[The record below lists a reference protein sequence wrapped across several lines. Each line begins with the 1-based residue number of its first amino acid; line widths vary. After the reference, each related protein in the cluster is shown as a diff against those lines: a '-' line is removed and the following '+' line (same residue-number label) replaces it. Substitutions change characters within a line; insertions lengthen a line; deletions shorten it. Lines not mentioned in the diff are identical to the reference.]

1 MRLDKYLCDMNIGS
15 RSQVKQYIRKG
26 CVDVNGDIIK
36 KPELHIDETKDIISV
51 NGKTIAYKKNIYYML
66 NKPAGVVTAVK
77 DSRDRTVMD
86 LFDASIS
93 KGLFPVGRLDKDT
106 EGLLLVMNDGEL
118 AHILTSPTKHIDK
131 TYYAKINGRVK
142 NEHIELFKEGLPDT
156 PTIEQW
162 LLTTLPQGAT
172 IAIDGTLFGAS
183 KAAAMKQNF
192 ESHGFRF
199 VSDFTPF
206 DSIWEKRPSIPKNEA
221 FIHDEKYSGES
232 ISDKMARIMEQV
244 RQAGAAALLLA
255 ALDEI
260 AWAFNI
266 RGTDVECN
274 PVVICYAYI
283 DDSRRI
289 LFIDKAKINDTVC
302 QYLQKNSVEI
312 MPYENIFD
320 FVAALPAEKKVFVD
334 TNKIN
339 YTLLNKLHAI
349 PVSGQSPIALLKSI
363 KNETQLAG
371 TREAMIRDGVAL
383 VRFFRWLEKNI
394 DSGKVTEITVAE
406 KLREFRSQQSLYVGE
421 SFATIA
427 GFNEH
432 GAIVHYSATPESNAI
447 ISRKGFLLIDSG
459 AQYLDGT
466 TDITRTV
473 SLGNLSPRQKRD
485 FTLVMKGHIALATC
499 HYPQG
504 TRGAQ
509 LDALARHFLWDDHLN
524 YLHGTGHGVGHFLNV
539 HEGPQNIRLEENPT
553 PLMPGMITS
562 NEPGLYRTGE
572 YGIRCENLV
581 LTVPDY
587 ENEFGMFYRF
597 ETLTLFPFDT
607 EALDISIMTEKEI
620 EWLNSY
626 HEMVYDRLS
635 PMLDE
640 EEQQWLHRKTTAI

>member
-1 MRLDKYLCDMNIGS
+1 MSKSTLPRLKALREEMGKAGITAF
-15 RSQVKQYIRKG
+15 
-26 CVDVNGDIIK
+26 II
-36 KPELHIDETKDIISV
+36 PGTD
-51 NGKTIAYKKNIYYML
+51 A
-66 NKPAGVVTAVK
+66 VVTTNQAGLWT
-77 DSRDRTVMD
+77 DSRYF
-86 LFDASIS
+86 LQAAQQ
-93 KGLFPVGRLDKDT
+93 L
-106 EGLLLVMNDGEL
+106 EGSGF
-118 AHILTSPTKHIDK
+118 
-131 TYYAKINGRVK
+131 
-142 NEHIELFKEGLPDT
+142 ELFKEGLPDT

-162 LLTTLPQGAT
+162 LLKTLPQGAT
-172 IAIDGTLFGAS
+172 VAIDGTLFGAS
-183 KAAAMKQNF
+183 QAAKMKQNF
-192 ESHGFRF
+192 ESHGLHF
-199 VSDFTPF
+199 VSEFTPF
-206 DSIWEKRPSIPKNEA
+206 DTIWEGRPSIPKNEV
-221 FIHDEKYSGES
+221 FIHEEKYSGES
-232 ISDKMARIMEQV
+232 VADKMNRIMEQV
-244 RQAGAAALLLA
+244 HQAGAEALLLA

-266 RGTDVECN
+266 RGNDVECN
-274 PVVICYAYI
+274 PVVVCYAYI
-283 DDSRRI
+283 DDDRRI
-289 LFIDKAKINDTVC
+289 LFIDQDKIGDTVC
-302 QYLQKNSVEI
+302 QYLKKNAVEI
-312 MPYENIFD
+312 MPYDSIFD
-320 FVAALPAEKKVFVD
+320 FVGSLPVEKKVFVD

-339 YTLLNKLHAI
+339 YTLLNKLNATS
-349 PVSGQSPIALLKSI
+349 VSGQSPIALLKSI

-383 VRFFRWLEKNI
+383 VRFFRWLEQNI

-406 KLREFRSQQSLYVGE
+406 KLREFRSQQNLYVGE

-432 GAIVHYSATPESNAI
+432 GAIVHYTATPESNATI
-447 ISRKGFLLIDSG
+447 TRRGFLLIDSG

-466 TDITRTV
+466 TDITRTI

-499 HYPQG
+499 HFPQG
-504 TRGAQ
+504 TRGSQ

-572 YGIRCENLV
+572 YGIRCENLI

-587 ENEFGMFYRF
+587 QNEFGMFYRF

-607 EALDISIMTEKEI
+607 EALDLSIMTEKEI
-620 EWLNSY
+620 EWLNNY

-635 PMLDE
+635 PMLNE
-640 EEQQWLHRKTTAI
+640 EEQQWLHRKTTSI

>member
-1 MRLDKYLCDMNIGS
+1 MSKSTLPRLKALRDEMGKAGITAFIIPGTDPHQSEYYASHWAARTWISGFDGS
-15 RSQVKQYIRKG
+15 
-26 CVDVNGDIIK
+26 
-36 KPELHIDETKDIISV
+36 
-51 NGKTIAYKKNIYYML
+51 
-66 NKPAGVVTAVK
+66 AGTAVVTTNQAGLWT
-77 DSRDRTVMD
+77 DSRYFLQAAQQLEDSG
-86 LFDASIS
+86 F
-93 KGLFPVGRLDKDT
+93 
-106 EGLLLVMNDGEL
+106 
-118 AHILTSPTKHIDK
+118 
-131 TYYAKINGRVK
+131 
-142 NEHIELFKEGLPDT
+142 ELFKEGLPDT

-244 RQAGAAALLLA
+244 RQAGTDALLLA

-289 LFIDKAKINDTVC
+289 LFIDKAKINDTVR

-320 FVAALPAEKKVFVD
+320 FVATLPAEKKVFVD

-383 VRFFRWLEKNI
+383 VRFFRWL
-394 DSGKVTEITVAE
+394 
-406 KLREFRSQQSLYVGE
+406 
-421 SFATIA
+421 
-427 GFNEH
+427 
-432 GAIVHYSATPESNAI
+432 
-447 ISRKGFLLIDSG
+447 
-459 AQYLDGT
+459 
-466 TDITRTV
+466 
-473 SLGNLSPRQKRD
+473 
-485 FTLVMKGHIALATC
+485 
-499 HYPQG
+499 
-504 TRGAQ
+504 
-509 LDALARHFLWDDHLN
+509 
-524 YLHGTGHGVGHFLNV
+524 
-539 HEGPQNIRLEENPT
+539 
-553 PLMPGMITS
+553 
-562 NEPGLYRTGE
+562 
-572 YGIRCENLV
+572 
-581 LTVPDY
+581 
-587 ENEFGMFYRF
+587 
-597 ETLTLFPFDT
+597 
-607 EALDISIMTEKEI
+607 
-620 EWLNSY
+620 
-626 HEMVYDRLS
+626 
-635 PMLDE
+635 
-640 EEQQWLHRKTTAI
+640 